1 MNIKFESSNI
11 LLSRIK
17 SSIGPTGQWDV
28 SFPVRSFRSAPFPV
42 RVSSTELYSLP
53 CFPSRPRQPEHS
65 TPTQTLAAAP
75 SSPGDLREAGFG
87 PSRRSNSDPSGGGL
101 GPPAQRV
108 CGAGFGIGAMSW
120 AGPDEI
126 LLSTSLAGFLD
137 SELLRSPGCG
147 VPELAWLLILALVSC
162 D

>member
-1 MNIKFESSNI
+1 MLAERGALSGPPTSGTSRFLSSPFD
-11 LLSRIK
+11 LLPSL
-17 SSIGPTGQWDV
+17 SVDQAPNSTP
-28 SFPVRSFRSAPFPV
+28 SLLPVPSA
-42 RVSSTELYSLP
+42 
-53 CFPSRPRQPEHS
+53 PEHS

-87 PSRRSNSDPSGGGL
+87 SSRRSNSDPSGGGL
-101 GPPAQRV
+101 GPPAQQV

>member
-17 SSIGPTGQWDV
+17 SSIGSTGQWDV

-42 RVSSTELYSLP
+42 RVSSTELYSLLLP
-53 CFPSRPRQPEHS
+53 VPSTPEHS
-65 TPTQTLAAAP
+65 TPTQTLAAAL

-101 GPPAQRV
+101 GPPAQQV

-137 SELLRSPGCG
+137 SELLRSSACD